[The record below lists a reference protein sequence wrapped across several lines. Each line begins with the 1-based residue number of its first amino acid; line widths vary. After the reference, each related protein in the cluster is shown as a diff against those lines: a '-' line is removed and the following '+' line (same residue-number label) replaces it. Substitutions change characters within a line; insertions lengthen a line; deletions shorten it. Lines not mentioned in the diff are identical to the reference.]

1 MLNTYFFYA
10 LLFAVVGVPFYFHY
24 RIQNLG
30 NQKPEISFI
39 NSLSGKLSAFL
50 LVALYLMSF
59 ITVNSRKDSHLK
71 IGYCACVL
79 SFFLLFSF
87 RSKVIHQIREIK
99 VDSKEKFIKS
109 FRTLFSFVLL
119 YGIYFSVVEFLIPR
133 TGTLP
138 AVAVAMIFITYSTP
152 LFVRI
157 WMPTQKMFPSEMKD
171 EIKQIFANANN
182 PVSEVYLINTDRFKT
197 YNALVCGPKYGV
209 GPFKRSAFI
218 TRNLFE
224 VLEPEEIKAVIC
236 HEAAHFKLH
245 HIFKRG
251 LMSLLGIGI
260 SVVTVFLPVAFISI
274 LTSANSSTQMGLMYL
289 SGLATVFVQF
299 SFIFRVIRK
308 QEFEADLEALNLG
321 ATPAAMSSALE
332 KVTIQNGASRKKE
345 DWFSRFM
352 FGSGHPSLE
361 ERIQAIVERKLPEN
375 SKIIPAWKYTVS
387 YASFVVALG
396 TLTAFTYTPK
406 SKTNREVAS
415 VNEATTG
422 QILPTPNNK
431 VEAIESATEE

>member
-24 RIQNLG
+24 RMQNFG
-30 NQKPEISFI
+30 DQKPEISFI

-59 ITVNSRKDSHLK
+59 ITVSNQKDSHLK
-71 IGYCACVL
+71 IGYCACAL

-87 RSKVIHQIREIK
+87 RSKVIHQVREIQA
-99 VDSKEKFIKS
+99 DSKEKLIKS
-109 FRTLFSFVLL
+109 FRSLLSFVIL

-133 TGTLP
+133 TGTIP
-138 AVAVAMIFITYSTP
+138 AVAVAMIFITYATP

-157 WMPTQKMFPSEMKD
+157 WMPSQKMFPSEMKD
-171 EIKQIFANANN
+171 EIKQIFSNAKN
-182 PVSEVYLINTDRFKT
+182 PVSEVFLINTDRFKS
-197 YNALVCGPKYGV
+197 YNALVCGPKYGF

-224 VLEPEEIKAVIC
+224 ILEPEEIKAVIC

-251 LMSLLGIGI
+251 LMSILGIGI
-260 SVVTVFLPVAFISI
+260 ALVTVFLPITFISI
-274 LTSANSSTQMGLMYL
+274 LTSATANIQMGLIYL
-289 SGLATVFVQF
+289 SGLATIFIQF

-321 ATPAAMSSALE
+321 ATAPAMSSALE
-332 KVTIQNGASRKKE
+332 KVTIQNGGSRKKE

-361 ERIQAIVERKLPEN
+361 ERIQAIAERKLPESSN
-375 SKIIPAWKYTVS
+375 IIPAWKYTVS
-387 YASFVVALG
+387 YASFVIALG
-396 TLTAFTYTPK
+396 ALTAITYTPK
-406 SKTNREVAS
+406 TNTNREVAS
-415 VNEATTG
+415 VKDSIAG
-422 QILPTPNNK
+422 QILPTSNNK
-431 VEAIESATEE
+431 VETIETATEE